1 MISKLDIELVATE
14 EEKSNDA
21 QDLRNIDATEERQ
34 RHHWIDIKKT
44 CTALSNSQIWRK
56 IEEQVFGQNWEDHRW
71 EDLQNQLERIEIDG
85 YSNLSK
91 TSQNDSMND
100 LK

>member
-1 MISKLDIELVATE
+1 M
-14 EEKSNDA
+14 
-21 QDLRNIDATEERQ
+21 
-34 RHHWIDIKKT
+34 
-44 CTALSNSQIWRK
+44 
-56 IEEQVFGQNWEDHRW
+56 FGENWEDHRW

-100 LK
+100 LKIIQLKNKFWLYKDERKDKDSRLMRNHLYIKLSSLKSKNQTT